1 MLEALLFTYQGQF
14 GEAFPLQECSE
25 MREIDLINLLYTCL
39 LKNQPYY
46 EGMRAEKQVFG
57 APGQK

>member
-1 MLEALLFTYQGQF
+1 MLEVLLLTYKNQF
-14 GEAFPLQECSE
+14 GTEFPLVQFEG

-39 LKNQPYY
+39 QDNKPYH
-46 EGMRAEKQVFG
+46 EGMRVDERVNG

>member
-1 MLEALLFTYQGQF
+1 MLEVLLLTYKNQF
-14 GEAFPLQECSE
+14 GEDFPLKEFAG

-39 LKNQPYY
+39 QDNTPYH
-46 EGMRAEKQVFG
+46 EGMQIEDRVSG